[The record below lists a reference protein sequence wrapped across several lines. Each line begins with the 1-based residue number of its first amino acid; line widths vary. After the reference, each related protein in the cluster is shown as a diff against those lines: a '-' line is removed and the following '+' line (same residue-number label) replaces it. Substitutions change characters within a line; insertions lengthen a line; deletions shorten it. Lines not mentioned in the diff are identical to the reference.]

1 MSESKMKPRLRAE
14 ELTGMISL
22 LRDKFVRSENLR
34 CCCFVPMRRNSV
46 LDGLRSNLFIQERM
60 SVKVVV
66 SVSRHTAEFVGVK
79 EMYSWV
85 SSAYKWYLRE
95 FLMPVVKI
103 PQIWSGNLRLF
114 HVQPRPR
121 HGLHCSSFNA
131 LHLDYTSLKTNDQL

>member
-34 CCCFVPMRRNSV
+34 RCCFVPMRRNSV
-46 LDGLRSNLFIQERM
+46 LDGLRSSLFKFIQERM

-66 SVSRHTAEFVGVK
+66 SVSRDRAEFVGVK

-85 SSAYKWYLRE
+85 SSAYR
-95 FLMPVVKI
+95 
-103 PQIWSGNLRLF
+103 
-114 HVQPRPR
+114 
-121 HGLHCSSFNA
+121 
-131 LHLDYTSLKTNDQL
+131 